1 MLRMNEG
8 ELKESFINIYEKEP
22 SVDNLLKFLKEIE
35 IAKEI
40 KDENR

>member
-22 SVDNLLKFLKEIE
+22 SVDSLLKFIKDIE